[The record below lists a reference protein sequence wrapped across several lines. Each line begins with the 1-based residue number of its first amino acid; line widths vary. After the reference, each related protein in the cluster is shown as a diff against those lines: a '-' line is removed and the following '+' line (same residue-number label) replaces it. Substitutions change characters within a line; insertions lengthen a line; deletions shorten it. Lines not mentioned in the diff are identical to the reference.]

1 MNNLYVRVQSE
12 HTKDFHRMEET
23 MKNVLV
29 TGGTGFIGNRVCDA
43 LHEREYAVQVVS
55 RDPVRAKTKLNS
67 VTDLFGWNPET
78 EQLPSEATSDVQAV
92 IHLAGEAIAGRWNAE
107 KKRRIRDSRVLSTR
121 NLVASFASSDSK
133 PEVLVCAS
141 AIGLYG
147 DSGDESFT
155 EETLPGTDFLAKVC
169 QEWETEA
176 QKAREYGIRVVSVRI
191 GLVLGMG
198 GGLLEQVLP
207 PFKMG
212 IGGKL
217 GSGNQWMSW
226 IHVDDV
232 IGIMLYAMENGEIDG
247 ALNATAPTPVRNI
260 EFTKTLGSVLRK
272 PTIFPVPTFGLK
284 IMMGEFANFVVLS
297 QNVLPEKT
305 EASGYEF
312 KHRTIESALNDL
324 LK

>member
-1 MNNLYVRVQSE
+1 
-12 HTKDFHRMEET
+12 
-23 MKNVLV
+23 MKKVLV
-29 TGGTGFIGNRVCDA
+29 TGGTGFIGNRVCETLKEKD
-43 LHEREYAVQVVS
+43 YIVNVVS
-55 RDPVRAKTKLNS
+55 RNPEKAQTKLAS
-67 VTDLFGWNPET
+67 VDAIHAWQPES
-78 EQLPSEATSDVQAV
+78 EQLPSEAKSDVNAV
-92 IHLAGEAIAGRWNAE
+92 IHLAGETIAGRWNAN
-107 KKRRIRDSRVLSTR
+107 KKRRIRESRILSTR
-121 NLVASFASSDSK
+121 NLVSSFTSETK
-133 PEVLVCAS
+133 PDVLINAS

-155 EETLPGTDFLAKVC
+155 EESPAGKDYLAEVC
-169 QEWETEA
+169 HEWETEA
-176 QKAREYGIRVVSVRI
+176 MKACEYGTRVVLVRI
-191 GLVLGMG
+191 GLVLGLG

-232 IGIMLYAMENGEIDG
+232 IGIVMHALENEGVEG
-247 ALNATAPTPVRNI
+247 ALNATSPNPVRNI

-297 QNVLPEKT
+297 QNVLPEQT
-305 EASGYEF
+305 QRSGYQFRFE
-312 KHRTIESALNDL
+312 TLESALMDL
-324 LK
+324 L